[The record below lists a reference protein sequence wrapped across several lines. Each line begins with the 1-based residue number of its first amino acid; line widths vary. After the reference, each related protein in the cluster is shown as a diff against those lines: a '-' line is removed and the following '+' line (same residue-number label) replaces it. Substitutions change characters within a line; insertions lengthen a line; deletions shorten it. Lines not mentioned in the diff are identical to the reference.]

1 MWYDSLLQKKMRMLD
16 PDIDKEVR
24 EAKRIKA
31 WADREEKK
39 LKKHKKELKSMLKEE
54 HKEEKK
60 EEDLLRAEEFQKEH
74 SNPDPLSKELAYMA
88 AEEER
93 QE

>member
-1 MWYDSLLQKKMRMLD
+1 MIHFSKKMRNLD
-16 PDIDKEVR
+16 PNIDKEVK

-31 WADREEKK
+31 WADREEEK
-39 LKKHKKELKSMLKEE
+39 LKKHKKELKSMLKAE
-54 HKEEKK
+54 HKEDKK
-60 EEDLLRAEEFQKEH
+60 EEKIEEAEEFQKEH
-74 SNPDPLSKELAYMA
+74 SNPDPISKELAYMA